1 MNNIPGMYGGQPI
14 KKMQRTTLENT
25 GNNTYYNIKDSGCD
39 VFTSSKP
46 SSQKNGLGQIGE
58 IIINF
63 FSSLFTPSK
72 KKASIKDQIN
82 TPTNSHKDVE
92 SKKETN
98 DKEKQ
103 DRLEELT
110 SQSDFKTP
118 IDNSEMKMEKSNA
131 NHHTPEAID
140 DEEMDKYNNTNFSA
154 NFEKRLTKTIEN
166 YSMDDIKNY
175 IISSNIQAY
184 IELNIQDAMDDD
196 NNNNASNIDTIIKDV
211 YNTIDNS
218 EILKKPKNKDL
229 KKFALTTL
237 IKDAAIFKDNADDSV
252 NSPAIL
258 GCFNQIFE
266 DELNNEKLPKTYNQE
281 EFQMQLETLKSFVK
295 LLGNNNNNNI
305 NQDLKKQIITVVQK
319 FANEK
324 DAYKS
329 NWAFNEFKDNLP
341 QDIKDAIS

>member
-1 MNNIPGMYGGQPI
+1 
-14 KKMQRTTLENT
+14 
-25 GNNTYYNIKDSGCD
+25 
-39 VFTSSKP
+39 
-46 SSQKNGLGQIGE
+46 
-58 IIINF
+58 
-63 FSSLFTPSK
+63 
-72 KKASIKDQIN
+72 
-82 TPTNSHKDVE
+82 
-92 SKKETN
+92 
-98 DKEKQ
+98 
-103 DRLEELT
+103 
-110 SQSDFKTP
+110 
-118 IDNSEMKMEKSNA
+118 MKMEKSNDKR
-131 NHHTPEAID
+131 HTFEAID
-140 DEEMDKYNNTNFSA
+140 YEEMDKYNNIQFSK
-154 NFEKRLTKTIEN
+154 NFENRLNNAIEN
-166 YSMDDIKNY
+166 HYSMYDIKNY

-184 IELNIQDAMDDD
+184 ITRNIQDAMDDD

-295 LLGNNNNNNI
+295 LLGNNNNNNNI